1 MPTQHGI
8 QDGPADTRRISPV
21 AFLLLTERIV
31 REARTAQ
38 AAAIGDAVAAAIVAA
53 IRAVRL
59 LPSVFR
65 DAFVLRDTLMP
76 ARQRS
81 RTRHH
86 NHAQ

>member
-8 QDGPADTRRISPV
+8 QGDPSDIHRTSPV
-21 AFLLLTERIV
+21 AFLLLSERIV

-38 AAAIGDAVAAAIVAA
+38 AAAIGNAVAATIAAA
-53 IRAVRL
+53 IRATRL

-76 ARQRS
+76 ARQHS

-86 NHAQ
+86 DHYQ